1 MTQTPVILNRSTA
14 IELPPD
20 PYHEDGR
27 YQVSMPVTSNK
38 IAELGEEELRRQL
51 NTLLRDRAGALVMA
65 VTPLCMSTTSYGR
78 LYRMTLRIEPHISE
92 GCLATLDGVEM
103 QVEPAKGLRGQPASF
118 SQEEPELTAKIKQAE
133 ATIEPQ
139 PVPSVLP
146 SIF

>member
-1 MTQTPVILNRSTA
+1 MTQTPVILNRSCA
-14 IELPPD
+14 IELPAD

-27 YQVSMPVTSNK
+27 YQVSMAVTNNK

-78 LYRMTLRIEPHISE
+78 LYRMTLRIEPHIGE
-92 GCLATLDGVEM
+92 NCLATLDGVEM
-103 QVEPAKGLRGQPASF
+103 QVEPAKGLRGQPAST
-118 SQEEPELTAKIKQAE
+118 SKEEPELTAKIKAAE
-133 ATIEPQ
+133 TIVEPW
-139 PVPSVLP
+139 PVPSTMP